1 MLHPAARP
9 VAAPSPKWS
18 GRMGPVHYIESGA
31 GTPLVLLH
39 AFPLDAR
46 MWNPVRGLL
55 DDQLRVITPD
65 QRGLG
70 ESALDGSPARSLA
83 EPGKNRRTA
92 EHPSLDLAAADIL
105 ALLDRLE
112 LPQVVLGGCSM
123 GGYVAMAVLRAAP
136 QRVTGLLLVDTK
148 AVADND
154 EQRANRMKLADRAE
168 REGTGGWLADSTLPN
183 LLGST
188 TRERRPEVVAS
199 VRDLVDAQP
208 ADGVAWAQRA
218 MAGRPDSVE
227 TLRSYTGPALVV
239 VGEEDSLTPP
249 DSAGELAGALS
260 GGELVTLPG
269 AGHLP
274 SIESPDAFAEA
285 VRPWLSRL
293 G

>member
-1 MLHPAARP
+1 
-9 VAAPSPKWS
+9 
-18 GRMGPVHYIESGA
+18 MGPVHYIESGA

-39 AFPLDAR
+39 AFPVDAR

-70 ESALDGSPARSLA
+70 ESALDGSSARRLA
-83 EPGKNRRTA
+83 EPEENRTA
-92 EHPSLDLAAADIL
+92 EHPSIAVAAADIL

-136 QRVTGLLLVDTK
+136 QRVAGLLLVDTK

-154 EQRANRMKLADRAE
+154 EQRASRFQVADRAE
-168 REGTGGWLADSTLPN
+168 RDGTGGWLADSTLPN
-183 LLGST
+183 LLGRT
-188 TRERRPEVVAS
+188 THEQRPEVVAS
-199 VRDLVDAQP
+199 VRDLIDAQP
-208 ADGVAWAQRA
+208 AEGVAWAQRA
-218 MAGRPDSVE
+218 MAGRPDCTD
-227 TLRSYTGPALVV
+227 TLRAYTGPALVV
-239 VGEEDSLTPP
+239 VGEEDTLTPP
-249 DSAGELAGALS
+249 ENARELAGALP

-269 AGHLP
+269 VGHLP
-274 SIESPDAFAEA
+274 SIESPEAFADA